1 MELVCRLL
9 EVSRSGYYEWLGRKP
24 SLRRQKDQELKRRL
38 LSLHQR
44 YPALGLDSLYHLIRP
59 QLSCSR
65 KRIHRLMNEMNI
77 SSTRRRAYKATTNSR
92 HAHPIAPNLLAR
104 RFSFDKPDTAWV
116 GDITYIPTGEG
127 WLYCAVVKDL
137 CTKQIVGYAFSDRI
151 DTNLTLAALGM
162 AVRRRKPL
170 PGLIFHSDRGVQYA
184 AYAYRQRLAS
194 LGIRQSMSRK
204 GDPYDNAVAENFF
217 SCLKCECVHL
227 RHFASRAQ
235 AMADVFAYIETFYNP
250 VRPHSSIGWLYCA
263 VVKDLCTKQIVGY
276 AFSDR
281 IDTNLTLAALGMAVR
296 RRKPLPGL
304 IFHSDRGVQYA
315 AYAYRQRLASLGIR
329 QSMSRKGD
337 PYDNAVAENFFSCL
351 KCECVHLRHFASRAQ
366 AMADV
371 FAYIETFYNPVRP
384 HSSIGWRPPDAFAR
398 ALSEHP
404 AA

>member
-184 AYAYRQRLAS
+184 A
-194 LGIRQSMSRK
+194 
-204 GDPYDNAVAENFF
+204 N
-217 SCLKCECVHL
+217 
-227 RHFASRAQ
+227 
-235 AMADVFAYIETFYNP
+235 
-250 VRPHSSIGWLYCA
+250 
-263 VVKDLCTKQIVGY
+263 
-276 AFSDR
+276 
-281 IDTNLTLAALGMAVR
+281 
-296 RRKPLPGL
+296 
-304 IFHSDRGVQYA
+304 
-315 AYAYRQRLASLGIR
+315 AYRQRLASLGIR

>member
-1 MELVCRLL
+1 MSTKERKHPAPPRYDEAFKAGAVRMVTEQGRPSREVAAELGICIDTLRSWLKAAGAPSPGQADRQNRDARRLRELETEIRALRKKLEEKDGVIDILKKIRRHTFQTIEDKYRYIRTARAGASVELVCRLL

-65 KRIHRLMNEMNI
+65 KRIHRLMYEMNI

-227 RHFASRAQ
+227 RHFASRA
-235 AMADVFAYIETFYNP
+235 
-250 VRPHSSIGWLYCA
+250 H
-263 VVKDLCTKQIVGY
+263 
-276 AFSDR
+276 
-281 IDTNLTLAALGMAVR
+281 
-296 RRKPLPGL
+296 
-304 IFHSDRGVQYA
+304 
-315 AYAYRQRLASLGIR
+315 
-329 QSMSRKGD
+329 
-337 PYDNAVAENFFSCL
+337 
-351 KCECVHLRHFASRAQ
+351 

>member
-227 RHFASRAQ
+227 RHFASRAH
-235 AMADVFAYIETFYNP
+235 AMADVFAYIETFTTQCARIPLLAGVLRMPLRVPCLSIPPPECDTTRYP
-250 VRPHSSIGWLYCA
+250 AFLSVFSSFL
-263 VVKDLCTKQIVGY
+263 LSTK
-276 AFSDR
+276 
-281 IDTNLTLAALGMAVR
+281 
-296 RRKPLPGL
+296 PG
-304 IFHSDRGVQYA
+304 
-315 AYAYRQRLASLGIR
+315 
-329 QSMSRKGD
+329 
-337 PYDNAVAENFFSCL
+337 
-351 KCECVHLRHFASRAQ
+351 RAQ
-366 AMADV
+366 SFSVGIVARRVDGIAQQITNGDMVVLPSLIDV
-371 FAYIETFYNPVRP
+371 SQRILLIQKRTDLLFAQK
-384 HSSIGWRPPDAFAR
+384 
-398 ALSEHP
+398 ALSRRT
-404 AA
+404 ASSLLITSS

>member
-184 AYAYRQRLAS
+184 AYAY
-194 LGIRQSMSRK
+194 
-204 GDPYDNAVAENFF
+204 
-217 SCLKCECVHL
+217 
-227 RHFASRAQ
+227 
-235 AMADVFAYIETFYNP
+235 
-250 VRPHSSIGWLYCA
+250 
-263 VVKDLCTKQIVGY
+263 
-276 AFSDR
+276 
-281 IDTNLTLAALGMAVR
+281 
-296 RRKPLPGL
+296 
-304 IFHSDRGVQYA
+304 
-315 AYAYRQRLASLGIR
+315 
-329 QSMSRKGD
+329 
-337 PYDNAVAENFFSCL
+337 ENFFSCL

>member
-1 MELVCRLL
+1 M
-9 EVSRSGYYEWLGRKP
+9 
-24 SLRRQKDQELKRRL
+24 RRQQDQELKRRL

-44 YPALGLDSLYHLIRP
+44 YPALGLDSLYRLIRP

-137 CTKQIVGYAFSDRI
+137 AQSRSSATPSPTASTQISLSPPSAWPSG
-151 DTNLTLAALGM
+151 AASLCP
-162 AVRRRKPL
+162 AS
-170 PGLIFHSDRGVQYA
+170 IFHSDRGVQYA
-184 AYAYRQRLAS
+184 AYASRQRLAS

-217 SCLKCECVHL
+217 SCLKCERVHL
-227 RHFASRAQ
+227 RHFASRA
-235 AMADVFAYIETFYNP
+235 
-250 VRPHSSIGWLYCA
+250 H
-263 VVKDLCTKQIVGY
+263 
-276 AFSDR
+276 
-281 IDTNLTLAALGMAVR
+281 
-296 RRKPLPGL
+296 
-304 IFHSDRGVQYA
+304 
-315 AYAYRQRLASLGIR
+315 
-329 QSMSRKGD
+329 
-337 PYDNAVAENFFSCL
+337 
-351 KCECVHLRHFASRAQ
+351 

>member
-170 PGLIFHSDRGVQYA
+170 PGLIFHSA
-184 AYAYRQRLAS
+184 ASNTPPTLTVSVSPAS
-194 LGIRQSMSRK
+194 
-204 GDPYDNAVAENFF
+204 
-217 SCLKCECVHL
+217 
-227 RHFASRAQ
+227 ASGKAC
-235 AMADVFAYIETFYNP
+235 P
-250 VRPHSSIGWLYCA
+250 
-263 VVKDLCTKQIVGY
+263 
-276 AFSDR
+276 
-281 IDTNLTLAALGMAVR
+281 
-296 RRKPLPGL
+296 
-304 IFHSDRGVQYA
+304 
-315 AYAYRQRLASLGIR
+315 
-329 QSMSRKGD
+329 
-337 PYDNAVAENFFSCL
+337 
-351 KCECVHLRHFASRAQ
+351 
-366 AMADV
+366 
-371 FAYIETFYNPVRP
+371 
-384 HSSIGWRPPDAFAR
+384 AR
-398 ALSEHP
+398 AIPMTTPWPKTSSAASSASASICAISPQGHMPWQTSSLISRPFTTQCARIPLLAGVLRMPLRVPCLSIPPPECDTTRYP
-404 AA
+404 AFLSVFSSFLLSTKPGRAHRAA

>member
-24 SLRRQKDQELKRRL
+24 SLRRQQDQELKRRL

-151 DTNLTLAALGM
+151 DTNLTLAALCM

-194 LGIRQSMSRK
+194 L
-204 GDPYDNAVAENFF
+204 D
-217 SCLKCECVHL
+217 
-227 RHFASRAQ
+227 
-235 AMADVFAYIETFYNP
+235 
-250 VRPHSSIGWLYCA
+250 
-263 VVKDLCTKQIVGY
+263 
-276 AFSDR
+276 
-281 IDTNLTLAALGMAVR
+281 
-296 RRKPLPGL
+296 
-304 IFHSDRGVQYA
+304 
-315 AYAYRQRLASLGIR
+315 IR

>member
-1 MELVCRLL
+1 MSTKERKHPAPPRYDEAFKAGAVRMVTEQGRPSREVAAELGICIDTLRSWLKAAGAPSPGQADRQNRDARRLRELEAEIRALRKKLEEKDGVIDILKKFRRHTFQTIEDKYRYIRTARAGASVELVCRLL

-204 GDPYDNAVAENFF
+204 GDPYDNAVAET
-217 SCLKCECVHL
+217 SSA
-227 RHFASRAQ
+227 ASSASASICAISPQ
-235 AMADVFAYIETFYNP
+235 GHKPWQT
-250 VRPHSSIGWLYCA
+250 SSLISRLLQSGAPAFLYW
-263 VVKDLCTKQIVGY
+263 
-276 AFSDR
+276 
-281 IDTNLTLAALGMAVR
+281 
-296 RRKPLPGL
+296 
-304 IFHSDRGVQYA
+304 
-315 AYAYRQRLASLGIR
+315 LASSG
-329 QSMSRKGD
+329 
-337 PYDNAVAENFFSCL
+337 CL
-351 KCECVHLRHFASRAQ
+351 CACLV
-366 AMADV
+366 
-371 FAYIETFYNPVRP
+371 
-384 HSSIGWRPPDAFAR
+384 
-398 ALSEHP
+398 
-404 AA
+404 

>member
-227 RHFASRAQ
+227 RHFASRAH
-235 AMADVFAYIETFYNP
+235 AMADVFAYIETFTTQCARIPLLAGVLRMPLRVPCLSIPPPECDTTRYP
-250 VRPHSSIGWLYCA
+250 AFLSVFSSFL
-263 VVKDLCTKQIVGY
+263 LSTKPGRAHVIEKSSNC
-276 AFSDR
+276 FS
-281 IDTNLTLAALGMAVR
+281 L
-296 RRKPLPGL
+296 
-304 IFHSDRGVQYA
+304 
-315 AYAYRQRLASLGIR
+315 
-329 QSMSRKGD
+329 
-337 PYDNAVAENFFSCL
+337 
-351 KCECVHLRHFASRAQ
+351 
-366 AMADV
+366 
-371 FAYIETFYNPVRP
+371 
-384 HSSIGWRPPDAFAR
+384 
-398 ALSEHP
+398 
-404 AA
+404 

>member
-1 MELVCRLL
+1 MSTKERKHPAPPRYDEAFKAGAVRMVTEQGRPSREVAAELGICIDTLRSWLKAAGAPSPGQADRQNRDARRLRELEAEIRALRKKLEEKDGVIDILKNPSAYFPNHRGQVPVHPYGPRGASVELVCRLL

-65 KRIHRLMNEMNI
+65 KRIHRLMYEMNI

-227 RHFASRAQ
+227 RHFASRA
-235 AMADVFAYIETFYNP
+235 
-250 VRPHSSIGWLYCA
+250 H
-263 VVKDLCTKQIVGY
+263 
-276 AFSDR
+276 
-281 IDTNLTLAALGMAVR
+281 
-296 RRKPLPGL
+296 
-304 IFHSDRGVQYA
+304 
-315 AYAYRQRLASLGIR
+315 
-329 QSMSRKGD
+329 
-337 PYDNAVAENFFSCL
+337 
-351 KCECVHLRHFASRAQ
+351 

>member
-1 MELVCRLL
+1 MSTKERKHPAPPRYDEAFKAGAVRMVTEQGRPSREVAAELGICIDTLRSWLKAAGAPSPGKADRQNRDARRLRELETEIRALRKKLEEKDGVIDILKKIRRHTFQTIEDKYRYIRTARAGASVELVCRLL

-65 KRIHRLMNEMNI
+65 KRIHRLMYEMNI

-184 AYAYRQRLAS
+184 LRLPS
-194 LGIRQSMSRK
+194 
-204 GDPYDNAVAENFF
+204 
-217 SCLKCECVHL
+217 
-227 RHFASRAQ
+227 ASRQ
-235 AMADVFAYIETFYNP
+235 P
-250 VRPHSSIGWLYCA
+250 R
-263 VVKDLCTKQIVGY
+263 
-276 AFSDR
+276 
-281 IDTNLTLAALGMAVR
+281 
-296 RRKPLPGL
+296 
-304 IFHSDRGVQYA
+304 
-315 AYAYRQRLASLGIR
+315 
-329 QSMSRKGD
+329 
-337 PYDNAVAENFFSCL
+337 
-351 KCECVHLRHFASRAQ
+351 
-366 AMADV
+366 
-371 FAYIETFYNPVRP
+371 
-384 HSSIGWRPPDAFAR
+384 
-398 ALSEHP
+398 HP
-404 AA
+404 AKHVPQGRSL

>member
-1 MELVCRLL
+1 MSTKERKHPAPPRYDEAFKAGAVRMVTEQGRPSREVAAELGICIDTLRSWLKAAGAPSPGQADRQNRDARRLRELEAEIRALRKKLEEKDGVIDILKKSVGILSKTIEDKYRYIRTARAGASVELVCRLL

-250 VRPHSSIGWLYCA
+250 VRPHSSIGW
-263 VVKDLCTKQIVGY
+263 
-276 AFSDR
+276 
-281 IDTNLTLAALGMAVR
+281 
-296 RRKPLPGL
+296 
-304 IFHSDRGVQYA
+304 
-315 AYAYRQRLASLGIR
+315 
-329 QSMSRKGD
+329 
-337 PYDNAVAENFFSCL
+337 
-351 KCECVHLRHFASRAQ
+351 
-366 AMADV
+366 
-371 FAYIETFYNPVRP
+371 
-384 HSSIGWRPPDAFAR
+384 RPPDAFAR

>member
-65 KRIHRLMNEMNI
+65 KRIHRLMYEMNI

-137 CTKQIVGYAFSDRI
+137 CTKQIVG
-151 DTNLTLAALGM
+151 N
-162 AVRRRKPL
+162 
-170 PGLIFHSDRGVQYA
+170 
-184 AYAYRQRLAS
+184 
-194 LGIRQSMSRK
+194 
-204 GDPYDNAVAENFF
+204 
-217 SCLKCECVHL
+217 
-227 RHFASRAQ
+227 
-235 AMADVFAYIETFYNP
+235 
-250 VRPHSSIGWLYCA
+250 
-263 VVKDLCTKQIVGY
+263 

>member
-1 MELVCRLL
+1 M
-9 EVSRSGYYEWLGRKP
+9 Y
-24 SLRRQKDQELKRRL
+24 
-38 LSLHQR
+38 
-44 YPALGLDSLYHLIRP
+44 
-59 QLSCSR
+59 
-65 KRIHRLMNEMNI
+65 EMNI

-184 AYAYRQRLAS
+184 AFAYRQRLAS

-227 RHFASRAQ
+227 RHFASRA
-235 AMADVFAYIETFYNP
+235 
-250 VRPHSSIGWLYCA
+250 H
-263 VVKDLCTKQIVGY
+263 
-276 AFSDR
+276 
-281 IDTNLTLAALGMAVR
+281 
-296 RRKPLPGL
+296 
-304 IFHSDRGVQYA
+304 
-315 AYAYRQRLASLGIR
+315 
-329 QSMSRKGD
+329 
-337 PYDNAVAENFFSCL
+337 
-351 KCECVHLRHFASRAQ
+351 